1 MHVLYTQCITYS
13 QTQLVPVAKAC
24 PINPVPG
31 GGALKIGEGGNGSIE
46 GGSKDGMPTQ
56 RARATGIIM
65 HRKLIVILLYDGDI
79 HVGRYIYH

>member
-1 MHVLYTQCITYS
+1 M
-13 QTQLVPVAKAC
+13 PVAKAC

-56 RARATGIIM
+56 RARATGITVHI
-65 HRKLIVILLYDGDI
+65 HRKLIQM
-79 HVGRYIYH
+79 